1 MKIDTFYKQKLESFE
16 KVADLEDIRNKMET
30 WFTEIDKLGS
40 FISNINNIQTYI
52 EAIKYV
58 DESGYGNNL
67 MLEGEKLL

>member
-1 MKIDTFYKQKLESFE
+1 MKIDAFYKQKLESFE
-16 KVADLEDIRNKMET
+16 KVTDLEDIRNKTET

>member
-16 KVADLEDIRNKMET
+16 KVADLEDIRNKTET

-58 DESGYGNNL
+58 D
-67 MLEGEKLL
+67 